1 MQYRE
6 TNVTF
11 LVLEEVVEGLE
22 EENDAL
28 CSLCIHTILS
38 LQ

>member
-22 EENDAL
+22 EVNDAL
-28 CSLCIHTILS
+28 CSLYIHTILS